1 MITIKS
7 ITEFVN
13 ITLINCN
20 GIEEGLKTVIYFLE
34 TILEK
39 IEKDKK

>member
-7 ITEFVN
+7 ITELVN

-20 GIEEGLKTVIYFLE
+20 GLKEGLKTVIYILE
-34 TILEK
+34 TMLEK
-39 IEKDKK
+39 MEKDKK